1 VPGIGGGG
9 GGGSSFVKTD
19 LAIDYVII
27 HGNNPNPGGMNHDPP
42 DAVGVGDW
50 DKVGGPA
57 GRGGFGDIHNL
68 FPGNAGAVRIIKPG
82 FFHE

>member
-1 VPGIGGGG
+1 MPGIGGGG